1 MPEVSEDYI
10 IEPWTRH
17 VPNNPPET
25 IWMVRQNN
33 PGIKWVIGVF
43 NTREEAELSVP
54 EVKMDRAAYLKKWKP
69 LFSKYDEGDLMEAD
83 LDALIEAEIERGYQE
98 GFSAGLKKAQE
109 AVELGRKVAQ
119 AIRK

>member
-17 VPNNPPET
+17 VPNKPPET

-43 NTREEAELSVP
+43 NTREEAELSCQ
-54 EVKMDRAAYLKKWKP
+54 R
-69 LFSKYDEGDLMEAD
+69 
-83 LDALIEAEIERGYQE
+83 
-98 GFSAGLKKAQE
+98 
-109 AVELGRKVAQ
+109 
-119 AIRK
+119 